1 LRKNAAPLS
10 VEKTGKEMI
19 RITDCQSVDVRF
31 PTSRTLDGS
40 DAMNPAPD
48 YSAAYA
54 VIRTNQ
60 PGLEGHGFTFTI
72 GRGNELCCA
81 AIEALAPILVG
92 RSLESITDNFGGL
105 WRDLVGDSQLRWLG
119 PEKGVVHLAAAA
131 ISNALW
137 DLWAKVAGQPV
148 WRLVADLSDE
158 QLVSTIDFRHIRDM
172 IDEAGARELV
182 RTRRVGRQARIE
194 TLLQDG
200 FPAYTTSAG
209 WLGYSDEQIRFLC
222 EKAVA
227 DGWSALKIKVGRD
240 LQDDLRRI
248 AVVRDVIGPERL
260 LMIDAN
266 QVWEVEE
273 AKQWVSALADFS
285 PYWIEEPISPDDI
298 LGHAAIAQAVRPV
311 RIATGEH
318 CSNRVMFKQFLQSD
332 AIDVVQLDACRLGG
346 LNEALAVM
354 LMAAKF
360 DKPICPHAGGVGLC
374 ENAQHLSMIDYICI
388 GASMDGR
395 MTEHAAHLHEHFVD
409 PIQIFRGRYLAPK
422 VAGFSADLRQA
433 SLSEFAFPNGDYW
446 RRAAA

>member
-1 LRKNAAPLS
+1 
-10 VEKTGKEMI
+10 MI
-19 RITDCQSVDVRF
+19 RITDCRSVDVRF

-81 AIEALAPILVG
+81 AIDALSPIVIG
-92 RSLESITDNFGGL
+92 RTLENISEDFGGI
-105 WRDLVGDSQLRWLG
+105 WRALVGDSQLRWVG

-131 ISNALW
+131 IANAIW
-137 DLWAKVAGQPV
+137 DLWAKVAGMPV
-148 WRLVADLSDE
+148 WRLVADLSED
-158 QLVSTIDFRHIRDM
+158 QLVSTIDFRHIRDV
-172 IDEAGARELV
+172 IDEAGARALL
-182 RTRRVGRQARIE
+182 RSRRAGREQRLA
-194 TLLQDG
+194 TLLQQG

-209 WLGYSDEQIRFLC
+209 WLGYSDERIRALC
-222 EKAVA
+222 RQAVA
-227 DGWSALKIKVGRD
+227 DGWGALKIKVGRD
-240 LQDDLRRI
+240 LNDDLRRV
-248 AVVRDVIGPERL
+248 AVVREEIGTDRL
-260 LMIDAN
+260 MMIDAN

-273 AKQWVSALADFS
+273 AKHWVAALAEFD

-298 LGHAAIAQAVRPV
+298 FGHAAIAKAVRPIRV
-311 RIATGEH
+311 ATGEH
-318 CSNRVMFKQFLQSD
+318 CANRVMFKQFLQAD

-354 LMAAKF
+354 LMAAQF

-374 ENAQHLSMIDYICI
+374 ENAQHLSMIDFLCV

-409 PIQIFRGRYLAPK
+409 PICIVNGRYRAPEA
-422 VAGFSADLRQA
+422 AGFSADLRPE
-433 SLSEFAFPNGDYW
+433 SLSEFAFPYGEFW